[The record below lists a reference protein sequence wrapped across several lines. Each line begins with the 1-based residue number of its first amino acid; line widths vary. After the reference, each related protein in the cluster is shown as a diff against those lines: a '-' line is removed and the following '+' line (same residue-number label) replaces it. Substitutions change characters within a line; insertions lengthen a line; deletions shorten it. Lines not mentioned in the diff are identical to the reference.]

1 MVSNEILLLLSIVIY
16 FGSLLTSFKFF
27 GKTGLYFWIVIAS
40 LLANIEV
47 LIMVDAYGM
56 EMTLGN
62 VCFAS
67 TFLATDILSERYG
80 KEAANKAVKVGFF
93 TLIAFVVITQ
103 SWLLFT
109 PSESDFAFESIKT
122 VFSNTPR
129 LALSSLIVYL
139 IVQKVDIVLYHKLW
153 DFSKS
158 KYEDSK
164 KMLWL
169 RNNGS
174 TLISQFLNTV
184 LFTVFAFYGIYD
196 NESLISII
204 ISSYII
210 FIFIS
215 IIDTPFIYFARK
227 MKVNDDYIK

>member
-1 MVSNEILLLLSIVIY
+1 MVSNEILLILSIFIY
-16 FGSLLTSFKFF
+16 FGSLILFFKFF
-27 GKTGLYFWIVIAS
+27 GKTGLFIWTAVAS
-40 LLANIEV
+40 ILANIEV
-47 LIMVDAYGM
+47 LIMINAFGM
-56 EMTLGN
+56 DMTLGN

-80 KEAANKAVKVGFF
+80 KDDANKAVKVGFA

-109 PSESDFAFESIKT
+109 PSSTDFAFPSIKN

-129 LALSSLIVYL
+129 LALSSVIVYL
-139 IVQKVDIVLYHKLW
+139 IVQKIDIVLYHKIW
-153 DFSKS
+153 NFSKARS
-158 KYEDSK
+158 NDSS

-184 LFTVFAFYGIYD
+184 LFTVFAFYGVYENTD
-196 NESLISII
+196 LVSII

-210 FIFIS
+210 FIAIS
-215 IIDTPFIYFARK
+215 LIDTPFIYFARK
-227 MKVNDDYIK
+227 MKVNDNF